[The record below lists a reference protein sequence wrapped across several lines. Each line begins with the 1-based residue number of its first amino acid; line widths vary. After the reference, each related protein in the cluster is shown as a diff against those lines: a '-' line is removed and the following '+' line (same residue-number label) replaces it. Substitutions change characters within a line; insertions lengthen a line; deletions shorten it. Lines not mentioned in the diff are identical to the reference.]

1 MNLAADKWI
10 PVVCLDGQHDEVS
23 LATAF
28 TEGHRIA
35 DLAVRPPERI
45 ALMRLLLCVAHAA
58 LDPTGKD
65 PRPRDQD
72 DWHDCRDELATKA
85 GAYMQRWASAFEL
98 LDGDARF
105 LQVQKLVLAVAR
117 QGGKNRKSDSG
128 GGGADEG
135 KFVDKLDIF
144 LAAGTNTTLFDN
156 AGGSERSF
164 TLPRLAMMLLTFQ
177 SFSVP
182 ARWAW
187 PCGTVSRPW
196 ARVPR
201 ILPRLTPATPFV
213 PLATLS
219 MPSSAGRRL
228 SKASTRI

>member
-128 GGGADEG
+128 GGEQT
-135 KFVDKLDIF
+135 KENSWINSTFSWLREQT
-144 LAAGTNTTLFDN
+144 LHSSTT
-156 AGGSERSF
+156 
-164 TLPRLAMMLLTFQ
+164 P
-177 SFSVP
+177 V
-182 ARWAW
+182 ARN
-187 PCGTVSRPW
+187 V
-196 ARVPR
+196 
-201 ILPRLTPATPFV
+201 
-213 PLATLS
+213 LS
-219 MPSSAGRRL
+219 PSHVWQ
-228 SKASTRI
+228 